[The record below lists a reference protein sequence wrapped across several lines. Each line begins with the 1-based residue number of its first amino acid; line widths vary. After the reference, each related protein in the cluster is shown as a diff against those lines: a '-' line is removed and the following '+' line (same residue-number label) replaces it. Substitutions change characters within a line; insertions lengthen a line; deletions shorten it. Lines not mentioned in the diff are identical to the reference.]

1 MTENSTPRY
10 VDQAHRYRLDSRIAT
25 GGMGVVWRATDTR
38 LNRTVAVKVLKSEYA
53 DDTTFRTRFE
63 TEARSAAALHHPGI
77 AGIFDYSTEGSSES
91 QAPFLVMEYVDG
103 EPLST
108 LLAQAKEAGR
118 PLDPAVVTDLIAQ
131 TADALAVAHAAGIVH
146 RDIKP
151 ANLLVTPDR
160 RVKITD
166 FGIAR
171 AGDATAIT
179 RTGAVM
185 GTPQYLSPEQAR
197 GNPSTPASD
206 VYSLGVVAFEC
217 LAGKRPF
224 EAETPVATV
233 LAHLQQPVPDLPEEV
248 PADLAEVVK
257 RAMAKEP
264 GDRFSDGA
272 AFAAALRDPSAAAAM
287 TGPVTAVLPQ
297 TGVLPVPG
305 TGPVPDVGSLD
316 PVAPYEGEDEDEEK
330 KGFPWG
336 VLIAVILLVLGIV
349 LVAWLLLGGD
359 DDPADERD
367 DTARP
372 TRSTETTASSSP
384 TEASTTPTTEDTTT
398 TLNANDYIGRD
409 YRQVEDELSG
419 LGFRVRLEEA
429 SNNGDHEADI
439 VSAVNPSGTVNEGE
453 LITVTYWGPAPEPT
467 TEPTSEATS
476 ETTSQAPSQT
486 PPTDLSTPG
495 EEGSS

>member
-1 MTENSTPRY
+1 MTENDNPIY
-10 VDQAHRYRLDSRIAT
+10 VDQSHRYRLDSRIAT
-25 GGMGVVWRATDTR
+25 GGMGVVWKATDTR
-38 LNRTVAVKVLKSEYA
+38 LNRTVAVKVLKHEYA
-53 DDTTFRTRFE
+53 DDDTFRARFE
-63 TEARSAAALHHPGI
+63 SEARSAAALHHPGI
-77 AGIFDYSTEGSSES
+77 AGVFDYSTEGSSES
-91 QAPFLVMEYVDG
+91 GAPFLVMEYVDG
-103 EPLST
+103 EPLSA
-108 LLAQAKEAGR
+108 LLSRAKEAGR
-118 PLDPAVVTDLIAQ
+118 PLDSAIVTDLIAQ

-151 ANLLVTPDR
+151 ANLLITPDR
-160 RVKITD
+160 KVKITD

-217 LAGKRPF
+217 LSGRRPF

-248 PADLAEVVK
+248 PADLAAVVK

-272 AFAAALRDPSAAAAM
+272 AFAAALRDPSGAGAIS
-287 TGPVTAVLPQ
+287 GPATAVLPQ

-305 TGPVPDVGSLD
+305 TGPIEDVGRLD
-316 PVAPYEGEDEDEEK
+316 PVAAYEGEDAEEDE
-330 KGFPWG
+330 KGSFPWG

-349 LVAWLLLGGD
+349 LVAWLLLRGD
-359 DDPADERD
+359 DPEEE
-367 DTARP
+367 DTTRP

-384 TEASTTPTTEDTTT
+384 TEASTTPTTEDATT
-398 TLNANDYIGRD
+398 TLDANDYIGRD
-409 YRQVEDELSG
+409 YRDVEDELSD
-419 LGFRVRLEEA
+419 LGFQVRLEEA
-429 SNNGDHEADI
+429 ANDGSREADI

-476 ETTSQAPSQT
+476 ETTSEAPSETSSAAEESTSAEEET
-486 PPTDLSTPG
+486 P
-495 EEGSS
+495 